1 MLHKKIY
8 KKRRNSVTKQVLS
21 KGLIF
26 SFYGPFPKSIYSQ
39 KLVGPKIF
47 FGEGTGP
54 KASWKILHCQ
64 NAFEAKSV
72 LVQVQQEVF
81 YALRCTGTKNTSL
94 PLLFS
99 KRNFLF
105 PFHFLFTPLPQNPFW
120 AILFLWV
127 IPISGQELL
136 RCLIYPKIGRSSYE

>member
-26 SFYGPFPKSIYSQ
+26 SFYGPFPKSI
-39 KLVGPKIF
+39 L
-47 FGEGTGP
+47 GP